1 FVNDYLQ
8 PPKTATRMEIGLA
21 HFLRAQE
28 DLEQAGARE
37 PHDLM
42 RLVEAG
48 FIRDCAEMAARA
60 SLFRRESRWGL
71 YHYRLDYPELDDER
85 WFVHVNLRK
94 DNDGAMKAFTRPIAE
109 YVVPLDDRERRS
121 YYNIR
126 VPADGASER
135 SPRRAPELP
144 S

>member
-1 FVNDYLQ
+1 
-8 PPKTATRMEIGLA
+8 
-21 HFLRAQE
+21 
-28 DLEQAGARE
+28 
-37 PHDLM
+37 M
-42 RLVEAG
+42 RLVEAS

-60 SLFRRESRWGL
+60 SLLRRESRWGL
-71 YHYRLDYPELDDER
+71 YHYRLDYPDLDDDN

-94 DNDGAMKAFTRPIAE
+94 EPDGSMKAFTRPVAE

-126 VPADGASER
+126 VPAD
-135 SPRRAPELP
+135 RAPPIAAPQRVPEMP

>member
-1 FVNDYLQ
+1 
-8 PPKTATRMEIGLA
+8 
-21 HFLRAQE
+21 
-28 DLEQAGARE
+28 
-37 PHDLM
+37 M
-42 RLVEAG
+42 RLCEAG

-71 YHYRLDYPELDDER
+71 YHYRLDYPELDDES

-94 DNDGAMKAFTRPIAE
+94 EADGTMKAFKRPVAD

-126 VPADGASER
+126 VPANGTPSSA
-135 SPRRAPELP
+135 PQRAPELP